1 MNVGRTSSGPVV
13 VVTGGA
19 GFLGRALVRELRKA
33 SPDAVLDPRELRV
46 LTCGGAGELSGV
58 TYVRGDILEPD
69 DLRRTFAGADLVFHL
84 AALIDVGQNA
94 PERVHAVNATG
105 TRNVVEACRAAGVPA
120 LVATSSL
127 DVIYSGH
134 SIHDADETTPYPSSY
149 PSAYCVS
156 KAEGER
162 AVRDADGTAL
172 AGRGDRRLR
181 TIVVRPGSIWGE
193 GDPYHVGAMVE
204 LARRGPVVRL
214 GRESAPTHFT
224 YVGNVAHAVALAGR
238 ALLEGREEAVGQVY
252 FVSDFAPRNFF
263 DHLEPVVR
271 AAGGRMLPAGAGA
284 ARAPMRLLGRA
295 LELAADALRPIVPF
309 RPLFTTFS
317 VDYVCNTFT
326 VRSDKAERLLGYRP
340 IYGEAEAWART
351 LDAVRSR
358 VGR

>member
-271 AAGGRMLPAGAGA
+271 AAGGRTARGRWRCRARRCGSWAGRSSWPPTRCARSYRSVRCSRRSAWTTCATPSPSGA
-284 ARAPMRLLGRA
+284 TRPNGCWATGRSTARPKPGHGRST
-295 LELAADALRPIVPF
+295 P
-309 RPLFTTFS
+309 
-317 VDYVCNTFT
+317 
-326 VRSDKAERLLGYRP
+326 
-340 IYGEAEAWART
+340 
-351 LDAVRSR
+351 
-358 VGR
+358 